1 MLALSGCASRQTIV
15 VKPIAPTKAIFYFF
29 EDDKEV
35 YNVLANI
42 GRNGV
47 AKANEKREG
56 DGKTPSGVYSVTA
69 LFGED
74 DATVEMSYIKADE
87 KTICVDD
94 SNSTHYNKIIDKTSV
109 ATDFAGF
116 EEMKRNDGQYAF
128 GAVIDYNA
136 DGSKGM
142 GSCIF
147 IHIEKEPNA
156 PTAGCV
162 SLGAADMKR
171 LFFGANR
178 LQGAK
183 RPQIAIA
190 YDDKEFS
197 QLLSKLGLRQAN
209 NTP

>member
-1 MLALSGCASRQTIV
+1 MLALSGCAPRQTIV
-15 VKPIAPTKAIFYFF
+15 VKPIASTKAIFYFF
-29 EDDKEV
+29 EDDKEI

-56 DGKTPSGVYSVTA
+56 DGKTPSGTYSVTA
-69 LFGED
+69 LFGEG
-74 DATVEMSYIKADE
+74 DATADMPYIKSDE
-87 KTICVDD
+87 KTVCVDD

-109 ATDFAGF
+109 AADFASF

-147 IHIEKEPNA
+147 IHIEKEPDA

-171 LFFGANR
+171 LFFGASR
-178 LQGAK
+178 LQSVK
-183 RPQIAIA
+183 RPKIAIA
-190 YDDKEFS
+190 YDEEEFAR
-197 QLLSKLGLRQAN
+197 LLAEFGLRQK
-209 NTP
+209 PQ